1 MANERQITVKL
12 IGDSKSAER
21 SFQVVSKQAQTL
33 GGRFRSVENSL
44 LKTGAVITGVVAG
57 VGFALKGAVDAALE
71 SQKVSRQTE
80 AIVKA
85 TGGAANIAASE
96 VNKLSEA
103 LAFKTGVDD
112 EAIQSSL
119 NLLLTFKQV
128 QNVVGEGNDIFNRAS
143 QAVLDLGNVFGS
155 TDSAAVQLGKALS
168 DPIRGV
174 TALRRSGIN
183 FTESQQDL
191 IKSLVAS
198 GQSLEAQKL
207 ILAEVESQVGGTAE
221 ATATGFGKMQ
231 VAIDNVKE
239 RLGAIF
245 LPILEGFANFI
256 TNSVLPRIDD
266 FINRFNNLDSATKQ
280 NIVIIGLLIAALGP
294 ALIAVGLIIKALRL
308 LSNTLVVLQKKFL
321 LIPLAIAAVIASIA
335 LQNESLSIGVK
346 ATDNFVIRSLV
357 AFNNMLKS
365 LSEFGNKF
373 ARFIEG
379 LINPLID
386 FYNKTVDVAKGLRS
400 VFGIE
405 VAAADDNLKH
415 LAKVTLPDVT
425 VNLDG
430 VIDSARR
437 GARAFDDLVI
447 KSNEIAAEAADLAD
461 GMGNVD
467 ETITK
472 AGGGAKKTKEEVVKL
487 SGAFRSSL
495 QAAQAFGQGAS
506 ALTRE
511 LGGELIEKFSQR
523 VLNAGK
529 VTKATVEIFKD
540 MVSEIRDRVNNALT
554 AANQKLDEAIGKFNA
569 YRDSISEGIL
579 QGTGLSDIAAKQ
591 TEAINAVN
599 AALEAQATAQV
610 ALNKAI
616 EQGDEDSIA
625 KANEDL
631 KAANDTLAKARG
643 NQRGFLQFLRTGV
656 DQAKAFAGQI
666 DQLRLAGASLEV
678 VQQIAQLG
686 AETGARVAAELLE
699 GGRQAIETANELVAT
714 VKASAVAA
722 GEAAAQSFFGAGVD
736 AARAYIQAIQE
747 TILELQPILDDIA
760 RRIAEALKV
769 PVPSTDLGG
778 RAATTPAP
786 TPAPTVSVGQ
796 VARPSAPVTQTQIT
810 SGQFSRIESGAG
822 ITLGFLRNFAK
833 GGIVTSPTAAMIGER
848 GPEAVIPLN
857 RANGMGNNYYITVN
871 PGLSTDAET
880 GRAVVEAIK
889 RYERTSGQIFANA

>member
-1 MANERQITVKL
+1 M
-12 IGDSKSAER
+12 
-21 SFQVVSKQAQTL
+21 
-33 GGRFRSVENSL
+33 
-44 LKTGAVITGVVAG
+44 
-57 VGFALKGAVDAALE
+57 
-71 SQKVSRQTE
+71 
-80 AIVKA
+80 
-85 TGGAANIAASE
+85 
-96 VNKLSEA
+96 
-103 LAFKTGVDD
+103 
-112 EAIQSSL
+112 
-119 NLLLTFKQV
+119 
-128 QNVVGEGNDIFNRAS
+128 GE
-143 QAVLDLGNVFGS
+143 
-155 TDSAAVQLGKALS
+155 
-168 DPIRGV
+168 
-174 TALRRSGIN
+174 
-183 FTESQQDL
+183 
-191 IKSLVAS
+191 
-198 GQSLEAQKL
+198 
-207 ILAEVESQVGGTAE
+207 
-221 ATATGFGKMQ
+221 
-231 VAIDNVKE
+231 
-239 RLGAIF
+239 
-245 LPILEGFANFI
+245 
-256 TNSVLPRIDD
+256 
-266 FINRFNNLDSATKQ
+266 
-280 NIVIIGLLIAALGP
+280 
-294 ALIAVGLIIKALRL
+294 
-308 LSNTLVVLQKKFL
+308 
-321 LIPLAIAAVIASIA
+321 
-335 LQNESLSIGVK
+335 
-346 ATDNFVIRSLV
+346 
-357 AFNNMLKS
+357 
-365 LSEFGNKF
+365 
-373 ARFIEG
+373 
-379 LINPLID
+379 
-386 FYNKTVDVAKGLRS
+386 
-400 VFGIE
+400 
-405 VAAADDNLKH
+405 
-415 LAKVTLPDVT
+415 
-425 VNLDG
+425 
-430 VIDSARR
+430 
-437 GARAFDDLVI
+437 
-447 KSNEIAAEAADLAD
+447 
-461 GMGNVD
+461 VD
-467 ETITK
+467 ETITG
-472 AGGGAKKTKEEVVKL
+472 AGGKAKKTKEEVVKL

-736 AARAYIQAIQE
+736 AARAYIQAIQQ

-760 RRIAEALKV
+760 RRIAEELKV

-796 VARPSAPVTQTQIT
+796 VARPSAPVTETQIT
-810 SGQFSRIESGAG
+810 SGQFSRVTSGAG